1 MNIRR
6 AQTKD
11 MDRINDLLYQVELI
25 HHNGRPDIFKCGAKK
40 YSDEELTDIINN
52 DNTPIFVY
60 EDDDNIVRGY
70 AFCIFQQHINNILLT
85 DIKTLYIDDLC
96 VDENV
101 RGRKIGTKLYEYV
114 VKFAKEQG
122 CHNVTLNVWE
132 LNQSAKKFYESLG
145 LKVQKTYMETIL

>member
-6 AQTKD
+6 AETKD
-11 MDRINDLLYQVELI
+11 MERINDLLYQVELV

-40 YSDEELTDIINN
+40 YTDEELTAIINN

-60 EDDDNIVRGY
+60 EDDNGIVQGY
-70 AFCIFQQHINNILLT
+70 AFCIFQQYVNSNLMT

-101 RGRKIGTKLYEYV
+101 RGQKIGTKLYNHV
-114 VKFAKEQG
+114 VDFAKEQG
-122 CHNVTLNVWE
+122 FYNVTLNVWE

-145 LKVQKTYMETIL
+145 LKVQKTYMENIL